1 MKIASN
7 FKIFILI
14 FTKQALSIWA
24 FVTKGPVKNP
34 VRPNIKSRYLLFF
47 RIPRSVLEVPPKSK
61 FKYSFSLSLCVSANL
76 LTSQINPQS
85 LCSPPSS
92 SSSVHHQPS
101 ISQIAC
107 RTQIRV
113 FLGCDPRV
121 HSKNSPENSSESESQ
136 PEFNSCSWIRT
147 WLLVTRIDLLV
158 VPQL

>member
-7 FKIFILI
+7 FKFFILI

-34 VRPNIKSRYLLFF
+34 VRPNIKSRCLLFF
-47 RIPRSVLEVPPKSK
+47 RNSEERFGGTAQIQIQIFTL
-61 FKYSFSLSLCVSANL
+61 SLSLCANL

-92 SSSVHHQPS
+92 SSSVHHQQS
-101 ISQIAC
+101 ISQIDC

-113 FLGCDPRV
+113 FLGCDPPAY
-121 HSKNSPENSSESESQ
+121 SKNSPENSSESESQ